1 MNIEDKLVS
10 LKNNLDE
17 ANNFEDL
24 IIYILINS
32 LIDIVLSLL
41 V

>member
-17 ANNFEDL
+17 TNNFGDL
-24 IIYILINS
+24 IIGILLNS